1 MHRQEVLLRIIMYK
15 NLRLK
20 LPLFTP
26 KCRSFLI
33 LKNTYSPDVIEFQ
46 LQSIHSYVGKD
57 VCITR
62 TDTSRNCLECTISQF
77 ISQGRTQCWYIL
89 LNLATG
95 YTRST

>member
-57 VCITR
+57 V
-62 TDTSRNCLECTISQF
+62 
-77 ISQGRTQCWYIL
+77 
-89 LNLATG
+89 
-95 YTRST
+95 